1 MSSASKSRWQKFS
14 EVIEESAPAD
24 AVCGIT
30 FLAGSG
36 FGILWMTVSSHNSVL
51 VAMAYKLER
60 IEQKLRLSEQ
70 KLKNAEWR
78 KAMRA
83 VE

>member
-1 MSSASKSRWQKFS
+1 
-14 EVIEESAPAD
+14 
-24 AVCGIT
+24 
-30 FLAGSG
+30 
-36 FGILWMTVSSHNSVL
+36 MTVSSHNSVL